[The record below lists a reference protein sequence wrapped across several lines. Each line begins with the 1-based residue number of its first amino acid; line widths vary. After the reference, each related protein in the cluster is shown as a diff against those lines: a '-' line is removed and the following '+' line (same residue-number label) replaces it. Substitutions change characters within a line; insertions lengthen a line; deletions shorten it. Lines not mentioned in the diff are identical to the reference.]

1 MSASQPTPAFQRHGL
16 ASRIVIAFTLMAT
29 TVAGLFSVGVIL
41 AIGMAEQELVTE
53 GMSRQLDFVIASGED
68 SASRQL
74 SAGLH
79 LYRSGA
85 PGDPPLPAWLQGYG
99 PGFHEIIHD
108 GMEYETLFSEHGPTR
123 YVLLL
128 DQEDFER
135 HERTTFLIVGAGFL
149 LSALTALVLGL
160 LTARRVI
167 APVVRLAGQVQHR
180 DQLLPLAPP
189 LAPDYPA
196 DEVGQLAAAFDSTL
210 GQLRQAL
217 QRETLFTSD
226 VSHELRTPLMVIASS
241 CELLLEE
248 LPVGS
253 REHTQLLRLHRSCGE
268 MRELIE
274 TFLWLARGA
283 SGRNPLASDTTLA
296 AVAEEQRERWA
307 QEAAQRGL
315 AFHLEGAAAHPDA
328 PHYPAPLLRAVMS
341 NLLRNAL
348 HYTDRGSVRLTLH
361 ADGFD
366 VADTGAGIPEA
377 ERLDIFRP
385 FIRGSTSRG
394 DGIGLGLSL
403 VQRICSQQGWQVSL
417 EANPGG
423 GCLFRVNLQPR

>member
-1 MSASQPTPAFQRHGL
+1 MSTSQPTAAFQRHGL

-85 PGDPPLPAWLQGYG
+85 AGDPPLPAWLQGYG

-108 GMEYETLFSEHGPTR
+108 GVEYETLFSEQGSTR

-135 HERTTFLIVGAGFL
+135 HERMTFLIVGAGFL

-248 LPVGS
+248 LPAGS

-307 QEAAQRGL
+307 QEAVQRGL
-315 AFHLEGAAAHPDA
+315 AFHLEGVAADADA
-328 PHYPAPLLRAVMS
+328 PRYPAPLLRAVMS

-348 HYTDRGSVRLTLH
+348 HYTDRGSVRLILH

-403 VQRICSQQGWQVSL
+403 VQRICSQQGWRVSL

-423 GCLFRVNLQPR
+423 GCLFRVSLQPR

>member
-1 MSASQPTPAFQRHGL
+1 MNTSQPVPAFPRHGL

-29 TVAGLFSVGVIL
+29 TIAGLFSVGVIL
-41 AIGMAEQELVTE
+41 AIEMAEQELVTE
-53 GMSRQLDFVIASGED
+53 GMSRQLDFIISSGED

-74 SAGLH
+74 SADLH

-85 PGDPPLPAWLQGYG
+85 PQDPPLPPWLQGYS
-99 PGFHEIIHD
+99 PGFHEIIHH
-108 GMEYETLFSEHGPTR
+108 GIEYETLFRDQGALR
-123 YVLLL
+123 YALLL
-128 DQEDFER
+128 DQQDFER
-135 HERTTFLIVGAGFL
+135 HERTTFIIVVAGFILSSLAAL
-149 LSALTALVLGL
+149 LFGL
-160 LTARRVI
+160 LMSRRVI

-189 LAPDYPA
+189 LASDYPA

-248 LPVGS
+248 LPTGS
-253 REHTQLLRLHRSCGE
+253 REHTQLLRLYRSCGE

-296 AVAEEQRERWA
+296 AVAEEQCERWA
-307 QEAAQRGL
+307 AEASQRGL
-315 AFHLEGAAAHPDA
+315 AFQLEGEAPTTAAPR
-328 PHYPAPLLRAVMS
+328 YPAPLLRAVMS

-348 HYTDRGSVRLTLH
+348 HYTDKGSVRLVLH

-377 ERLDIFRP
+377 ERLNVFQP

-403 VQRICSQQGWQVSL
+403 VQRICSQQGWQVAL

-423 GCLFRVNLQPR
+423 GCIFRVRLQNA